1 MENRAT
7 EVLSGR
13 QIRFEE
19 HMHMS
24 SWLETFKPVASSRLQ
39 LLLAGG
45 TWSTVGTGLICV
57 GTYWLAS
64 NSSHLISLLAISL
77 CLGLAK
83 SLLILD
89 RVANRIVKRIEL
101 RGEGRCLASFYS
113 LRAWALVILMMA
125 MGRILRGAGISY
137 SLLGMVYVAVG
148 TGLLMSSRSIW
159 LAWKHHPQGN

>member
-1 MENRAT
+1 
-7 EVLSGR
+7 
-13 QIRFEE
+13 
-19 HMHMS
+19 MHMS

-64 NSSHLISLLAISL
+64 SSNHLMSLLAISL
-77 CLGLAK
+77 CLGLVK
-83 SLLILD
+83 SFLILD
-89 RVANRIVKRIEL
+89 RVADRIVKRIEL

-137 SLLGMVYVAVG
+137 SLLGVIYAAVG

-159 LAWKHHPQGN
+159 LAWKHYPQGN